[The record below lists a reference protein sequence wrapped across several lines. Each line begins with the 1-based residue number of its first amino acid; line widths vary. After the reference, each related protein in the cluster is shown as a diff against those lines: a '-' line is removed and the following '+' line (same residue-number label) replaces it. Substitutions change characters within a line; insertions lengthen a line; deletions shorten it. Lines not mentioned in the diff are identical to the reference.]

1 MILNSYS
8 WTKAEGSQVPPSTPG
23 GFCHQR
29 PLAASG
35 RGRGRAAGLSR
46 GHFAPAALGQR
57 SVCTRHTGLC
67 THTLASL
74 HKPFLDSL
82 SRSKPSSR
90 LDGLGRNHPELAPV
104 ILREGG
110 QERRGPDA
118 AEGLLLATPD
128 RRLLSEPKAR
138 PRRNPGQGGLPLSDP
153 HEPTARTLRSQNS
166 APNVSN
172 AGDRKD
178 GDGRVCWESSGPGP
192 ALLPQDRVDAATAS
206 SSAAGQQWAQRV
218 QLNSTRHGANELYL
232 TPSAT

>member
-29 PLAASG
+29 PLATSG
-35 RGRGRAAGLSR
+35 RGRHRAAGLSR
-46 GHFAPAALGQR
+46 GHSAPAALGQR

-90 LDGLGRNHPELAPV
+90 LDGLGRNHPELAAV

-110 QERRGPDA
+110 QERRGPHA

-153 HEPTARTLRSQNS
+153 HEPTSRTTQEPELGSKRVQRRGQEGWRRAGLLGKLR
-166 APNVSN
+166 PG
-172 AGDRKD
+172 AG
-178 GDGRVCWESSGPGP
+178 SSPPGP
-192 ALLPQDRVDAATAS
+192 RGRGNSLLLSRRPAMGPAS
-206 SSAAGQQWAQRV
+206 S
-218 QLNSTRHGANELYL
+218 T
-232 TPSAT
+232 

>member
-46 GHFAPAALGQR
+46 GHSAPAALGQR

-110 QERRGPDA
+110 QERRGPHA

-128 RRLLSEPKAR
+128 RRLLSERDPGGTPAR
-138 PRRNPGQGGLPLSDP
+138 AAFLFQTRTNPRPDRSG
-153 HEPTARTLRSQNS
+153 ARTRQQTCPMPGTGRMETGGS
-166 APNVSN
+166 AGKAPARGRLFSPRTAWTRQRPPPQPPASN
-172 AGDRKD
+172 
-178 GDGRVCWESSGPGP
+178 GPSEFN
-192 ALLPQDRVDAATAS
+192 LTLPDM
-206 SSAAGQQWAQRV
+206 V
-218 QLNSTRHGANELYL
+218 QMNCI
-232 TPSAT
+232 